1 MTVQEFFRAYFS
13 LGSKFQNIS
22 VRRVEGERF
31 INLYSSNQGYAE
43 RYMRPEVRSA
53 TIRGWGIDATAKR
66 IWVTVE

>member
-22 VRRVEGERF
+22 VQRNENGRLRY
-31 INLYSSNQGYAE
+31 LYSSDMGYVE
-43 RYMRPEVRSA
+43 QYMRPEVRA
-53 TIRGWGIDATAKR
+53 AIIRGWGIEARSKI